1 MACPRFIDSVIGEA
15 CTWWCI
21 GMVAFYVLSPAA
33 HGQEQFLDSLANDT
47 RVTQSNLKL
56 VNCGSSI
63 NPEPADKG
71 AVLSEACTVEF
82 KDGSHF
88 AATLRYCETFE
99 QCEGAGGK
107 FKDILIHVLRA
118 KKKLEALASKKVK

>member
-1 MACPRFIDSVIGEA
+1 MACFKLIENVIGNA

-21 GMVAFYVLSPAA
+21 GIAAFSLLAPAA
-33 HGQEQFLDSLANDT
+33 SGQDQFVDSLAKDT
-47 RVTQSNLKL
+47 RLTQSNLK
-56 VNCGSSI
+56 VINCGSTI
-63 NPEPADKG
+63 NPQPADKS

-107 FKDILIHVLRA
+107 FKDILIRILRM
-118 KKKLEALASKKVK
+118 KKKGAVEARK